1 MMVGAPRCLLTVSS
15 LRSSSS
21 GCFKE
26 IISAKHVDTAVLEM
40 LRVFGVGA
48 CKANRAGMGWKGKKN
63 DQVIIETHFCSYHTA
78 LLNGSLAS
86 VCQQRDTHTAVS
98 KSACGFIGTCCGVLL
113 RL

>member
-1 MMVGAPRCLLTVSS
+1 M
-15 LRSSSS
+15 
-21 GCFKE
+21 
-26 IISAKHVDTAVLEM
+26 DTAVLEM

-63 DQVIIETHFCSYHTA
+63 GQVIIETCFCSYYTV

-98 KSACGFIGTCCGVLL
+98 KSACGFIGTCCGVVL